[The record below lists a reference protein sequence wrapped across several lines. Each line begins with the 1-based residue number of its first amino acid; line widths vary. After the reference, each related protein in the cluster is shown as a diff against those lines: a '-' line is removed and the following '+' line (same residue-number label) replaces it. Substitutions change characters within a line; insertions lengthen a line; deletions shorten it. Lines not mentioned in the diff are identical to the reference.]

1 MDVFTLS
8 PEKSRQRR
16 SAMDRDL
23 RLRSFAKT
31 EVDAKVVLR
40 DIAAGASDFIH
51 LL

>member
-8 PEKSRQRR
+8 PKRGDNAARP
-16 SAMDRDL
+16 MDSGL

-40 DIAAGASDFIH
+40 DIAAAASGLIH